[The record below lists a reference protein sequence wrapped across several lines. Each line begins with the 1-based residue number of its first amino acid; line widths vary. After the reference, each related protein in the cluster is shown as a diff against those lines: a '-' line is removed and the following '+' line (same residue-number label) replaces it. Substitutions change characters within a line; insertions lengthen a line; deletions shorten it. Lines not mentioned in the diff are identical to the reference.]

1 MEGKPRGLLKKFYLV
16 GALGLSDATE
26 RRYGV
31 VGPRRGLLG
40 DELRVEEN
48 ERRERI
54 RERKEKRRR
63 EF

>member
-31 VGPRRGLLG
+31 VGPRRGRAASSTISY
-40 DELRVEEN
+40 E
-48 ERRERI
+48 
-54 RERKEKRRR
+54 
-63 EF
+63 